1 MKSKCSIFTQGL
13 CVKTQTCVANG
24 NLWLSQSRKTT
35 RSFSSL
41 DVEMGDTGSDMKSA
55 PLTTF
60 SEEELMMKETGIKQY
75 INILNIIFGHMQ
87 SPMAAKSKS

>member
-1 MKSKCSIFTQGL
+1 
-13 CVKTQTCVANG
+13 
-24 NLWLSQSRKTT
+24 
-35 RSFSSL
+35 
-41 DVEMGDTGSDMKSA
+41 MGDTGSDMKSA